1 METVQTEIRTKKAA
15 GRCRIYC
22 IGDMHS
28 DSLCFDEAR
37 FRAFVAFLAK
47 DPEAIVLSV
56 GDYVEGR
63 VPGQLH
69 FDPKA
74 LIPEARQNIGDYV
87 SWALDRS
94 ERLLAPLRKASIPLF
109 LWQGNHD
116 HYMQWS
122 GFTAELSRR
131 LKATYMGDEGL
142 IRCAVGRPRETG
154 PSRRDQIVI
163 YGTHGS
169 GGAGL
174 PGAKVN
180 AMVRYM
186 SWVDAD
192 VIVAGHVHD
201 GMIRI
206 QDKIGITKKGT
217 PDVVHRPVVL
227 WRAPSFLARAVK
239 GVHTYA
245 GRKSYPTADN
255 RLLYVESYTR
265 NAMSDSQKRERAPWR
280 DWKQHEFVG

>member
-1 METVQTEIRTKKAA
+1 MEAVE
-15 GRCRIYC
+15 CRIHTKDARDRFRIYV

-28 DSLCFDEAR
+28 DARTFDEAR
-37 FRAFVAFLAK
+37 FRAFIAHIAK
-47 DPEAIVLSV
+47 DRDAIALSV

-63 VPGQLH
+63 TPGQRF
-69 FDPKA
+69 FDPNA
-74 LIPEARQNIGDYV
+74 LIDEARYHIGDYV

-94 ERLLAPLRKASIPLF
+94 EQLLAPLRKASTPLF

-131 LKATYMGDEGL
+131 LKATFMGDEAM
-142 IRCAVGRPRETG
+142 IRCVVGNDAKKSCHALT
-154 PSRRDQIVI
+154 I

-180 AMVRYM
+180 AMQRYM

-201 GMIRI
+201 GMIRVVPRL
-206 QDKIGITKKGT
+206 GITAKGT
-217 PDVVHRPVVL
+217 PDIVNRPVALV
-227 WRAPSFLARAVK
+227 RAPAFVRRAVK

-245 GRKSYPTADN
+245 SRKGYPTADDG
-255 RLLYVESYTR
+255 LQYLESVPRVTVTDGQR
-265 NAMSDSQKRERAPWR
+265 RHWR
-280 DWKQHEFVG
+280 DWKRIEFMG